1 VSEVGGPPVN
11 NTPFAPRPP
20 TATSIPTINESI
32 SANDDDPQ
40 RSASLVSLPL
50 EQPLAA
56 PEQAPPTPEQTP
68 GEQKPAPDIS
78 HITIEKVTEA
88 PLTPESDHLRELHDT
103 VQGYDKLFEG
113 GPEPRASSQTTRPD
127 YNELYEHYLA
137 QYTKPKVKLGPRP
150 RPSLEGK
157 RPQTSGSG
165 EIVLNPKSSLP
176 SGLRSANRKQTAQ
189 KDDQRETE
197 SNLTIPLPPQTPTI
211 PEIPASP
218 ISVAFSAR
226 SPASVRSMPTGG
238 RPTGTTQEKNRLM
251 KALELRKKQLKA
263 QEERA
268 SKAADQEATDVT
280 TQTEKLETDKTED
293 ETPANR
299 AAEVADSGEVV
310 PTVTDEGGDSKAP
323 LEEESSPST
332 KLATSGL
339 GIAIDQKE
347 VDDIHSAAS
356 VWSPT
361 SAQTQGSSVAPST
374 RPSSVSEEEP
384 QTAEETE
391 KAPET
396 QEENSG
402 ESLEVDEHHSAS
414 SSPTVVPESRTPVDS
429 EHPQI
434 STDQSSRSPKDT
446 SLTPNGFE
454 SMQRNST
461 ITLTPPADQANAQ
474 SPRHSKQED
483 EKQSKR
489 RNRESVIVPAS
500 NRKSWHETKE
510 KRRALLDPITIN
522 SAESSSAE
530 YTSDDS
536 FMEELQ
542 NAKVEEAKPMSVSK
556 SPVAPIHP
564 RVSSPEKRSA
574 SQTYGKVGRISPT
587 QLSRKSSG
595 PWSIHSKGEPE
606 PDSTAPVKKINVSSG
621 ISQRI
626 KALAEK
632 SKRDSSSSLTPP
644 TGLDSHRL
652 SLVSQ
657 RKSSFFATTPTEG
670 TSPTTRPT
678 QRWGSPSILSL
689 SSHTTADRRPISQ
702 SSALG
707 PDRTVYNV
715 QQSVEKPESVQ
726 VTARIVRSE
735 RSNTLPNDATKLDLH
750 QSPLIIDHQKP
761 SPPPPQSPVRERV
774 QTPKTEPAS
783 PRAPPSSSHSR
794 EPSLALPRSSSES
807 SWRSF
812 GRRMSESKSIHSH
825 HSHEGDDD
833 KASDKKSK
841 KDRPSKTGKLFKRM
855 SSTISAMPWKNS
867 SSNLALPEQN
877 STALASLR
885 EPPPSVHIGDLNI
898 QFPDTLVCLSSM
910 KCITVSNKS

>member
-1 VSEVGGPPVN
+1 VSEVGGPPAEV
-11 NTPFAPRPP
+11 TPFAPRPP
-20 TATSIPTINESI
+20 TATSIPTINESV

-40 RSASLVSLPL
+40 RSASLASLPV
-50 EQPLAA
+50 EQPLPA

-88 PLTPESDHLRELHDT
+88 PLTPDSDHLRELQDT
-103 VQGYDKLFEG
+103 VQGYDQLFEG
-113 GPEPRASSQTTRPD
+113 GAEPRASSQTTRPD

-165 EIVLNPKSSLP
+165 DVVLNPKASLP

-189 KDDQRETE
+189 KDGKKEAE
-197 SNLTIPLPPQTPTI
+197 STPATPLPPQTPTI
-211 PEIPASP
+211 PDIPASP
-218 ISVAFSAR
+218 ISVAFSAK
-226 SPASVRSMPTGG
+226 SPASVRSMPTG
-238 RPTGTTQEKNRLM
+238 RSAGTTQDKNRLM

-263 QEERA
+263 QQERE
-268 SKAADQEATDVT
+268 SKAADVETSIKNLEA
-280 TQTEKLETDKTED
+280 DK
-293 ETPANR
+293 
-299 AAEVADSGEVV
+299 AEVADSEEVV
-310 PTVTDEGGDSKAP
+310 PAATDKDEDSKTS
-323 LEEESSPST
+323 LEEETGSST

-339 GIAIDQKE
+339 GIAIDQNE
-347 VDDIHSAAS
+347 VDDINSAAS

-361 SAQTQGSSVAPST
+361 SAQTQRSSATPST
-374 RPSSVSEEEP
+374 RPSSISEEER
-384 QTAEETE
+384 QTTEEVE
-391 KAPET
+391 KAPES
-396 QEENSG
+396 QEHKNG
-402 ESLEVDEHHSAS
+402 DSLEVDEQHSTS

-429 EHPQI
+429 EHPRTP
-434 STDQSSRSPKDT
+434 TDQPSDQPEGT
-446 SLTPNGFE
+446 SLKPDDLE
-454 SMQRNST
+454 PLQRNST
-461 ITLTPPADQANAQ
+461 ITLTPLAAQANAQ
-474 SPRHSKQED
+474 SPRHSKRESTIVIPVGESQDD

-500 NRKSWHETKE
+500 NGKSWPESKE
-510 KRRALLDPITIN
+510 KRRALLDPINI
-522 SAESSSAE
+522 SGADRSSTE
-530 YTSDDS
+530 YLSDDS
-536 FMEELQ
+536 FMEELRS
-542 NAKVEEAKPMSVSK
+542 AKVQEAKPMSVSK

-564 RVSSPEKRSA
+564 RVNSPEKRSI
-574 SQTYGKVGRISPT
+574 SQTYGKVGRVSPT

-595 PWSIHSKGEPE
+595 PWSIHSKAETE
-606 PDSTAPVKKINVSSG
+606 PDPAAPVKKINVSSG

-644 TGLDSHRL
+644 TGLDNHRL

-670 TSPTTRPT
+670 LSPTTRPT

-707 PDRTVYNV
+707 PERTVYNV

-750 QSPLIIDHQKP
+750 QSPLIIDHQKHTP
-761 SPPPPQSPVRERV
+761 PPPPPQSPVRERV

-783 PRAPPSSSHSR
+783 PKPPTSSHSR
-794 EPSLALPRSSSES
+794 EPSTTLPRSSSES

-812 GRRMSESKSIHSH
+812 GRRMSETKSIHSH
-825 HSHEGDDD
+825 HSHEGEDD

-841 KDRPSKTGKLFKRM
+841 KDRSSKTGKLFKRM
-855 SSTISAMPWKNS
+855 SSSISAMPWKNS

-877 STALASLR
+877 STSLSSVR

-898 QFPDTLVCLSSM
+898 QFPDTLVRFVP
-910 KCITVSNKS
+910 KRNHVIV